1 MVSTVP
7 PEEPSTVEEALRSSH
22 WSQAM
27 DSEYNA
33 LMKTKTWHLV
43 PLPKGKNII
52 GCKWVY
58 KVKRKADGSVDRYKA
73 RLVAKGF
80 KQRYGIDYEDT
91 FSPVVKVATIRLIL
105 SIVVSKGW
113 SLRQLDVQNAFLHGI
128 VDEEVYMF
136 QPPRY
141 EVKSQQNLVCKLDK
155 ALYGLK
161 QAPRA
166 WYARLCSKLIQLGFR
181 PSKGDTSLF
190 YYRKEGVMVYV
201 LVYVDDIIVASSSV
215 DATKALL
222 KDLEKEF
229 SLKDLGELHYFLRIE
244 VKRTSEGLL
253 LTQQRYAE
261 NVIKRANMEK
271 SKAIDT
277 PISTAEKLS
286 LSDGMRLG
294 PIDSTKYRSMVGALQ
309 YLTLT
314 KLDISFAVNKVC
326 QFLHAPT
333 TVHWSVVK

>member
-1 MVSTVP
+1 
-7 PEEPSTVEEALRSSH
+7 
-22 WSQAM
+22 
-27 DSEYNA
+27 
-33 LMKTKTWHLV
+33 
-43 PLPKGKNII
+43 
-52 GCKWVY
+52 
-58 KVKRKADGSVDRYKA
+58 
-73 RLVAKGF
+73 
-80 KQRYGIDYEDT
+80 
-91 FSPVVKVATIRLIL
+91 
-105 SIVVSKGW
+105 
-113 SLRQLDVQNAFLHGI
+113 
-128 VDEEVYMF
+128 
-136 QPPRY
+136 
-141 EVKSQQNLVCKLDK
+141 
-155 ALYGLK
+155 
-161 QAPRA
+161 
-166 WYARLCSKLIQLGFR
+166 
-181 PSKGDTSLF
+181 
-190 YYRKEGVMVYV
+190 MVYV

-229 SLKDLGELHYFLRIE
+229 ALKDLGELHYFLRIE

-253 LTQQRYAE
+253 LTQQRYAA

>member
-1 MVSTVP
+1 
-7 PEEPSTVEEALRSSH
+7 
-22 WSQAM
+22 
-27 DSEYNA
+27 
-33 LMKTKTWHLV
+33 
-43 PLPKGKNII
+43 
-52 GCKWVY
+52 
-58 KVKRKADGSVDRYKA
+58 
-73 RLVAKGF
+73 
-80 KQRYGIDYEDT
+80 
-91 FSPVVKVATIRLIL
+91 
-105 SIVVSKGW
+105 
-113 SLRQLDVQNAFLHGI
+113 
-128 VDEEVYMF
+128 
-136 QPPRY
+136 
-141 EVKSQQNLVCKLDK
+141 
-155 ALYGLK
+155 
-161 QAPRA
+161 
-166 WYARLCSKLIQLGFR
+166 
-181 PSKGDTSLF
+181 
-190 YYRKEGVMVYV
+190 MVYV

-215 DATKALL
+215 DVTKALL

-229 SLKDLGELHYFLRIE
+229 ALKDLGELHYFLRIE

-253 LTQQRYAE
+253 LTQQRYAA